1 VTRLAAGLVGFC
13 WAVMCLYCTHGW
25 PWQRDRILR
34 GRPEVTPFYA
44 VRLLRERLSGSD
56 RPAGQLE
63 TPCRACGPVDVLETP
78 DNPDRS
84 IERSPGS

>member
-1 VTRLAAGLVGFC
+1 MIATAPLGFLWAG
-13 WAVMCLYCTHGW
+13 MCLYCTFGW

-34 GRPEVTPFYA
+34 GQPEVTPFLA

-56 RPAGQLE
+56 RPATELE
-63 TPCRACGPVDVLETP
+63 RPCRACGRADRLETP
-78 DNPDRS
+78 SNPVCS